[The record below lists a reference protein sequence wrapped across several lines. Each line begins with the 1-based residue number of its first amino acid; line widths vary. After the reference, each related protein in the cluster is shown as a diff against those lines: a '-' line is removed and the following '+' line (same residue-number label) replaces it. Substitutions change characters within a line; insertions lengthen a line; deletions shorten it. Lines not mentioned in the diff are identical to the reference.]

1 MCEGNA
7 NLASSQSGTSGG
19 LEGGGWGMCVSGNRL
34 VVETCWNIRSDKLKR
49 V

>member
-1 MCEGNA
+1 MCEGND

-19 LEGGGWGMCVSGNRL
+19 VRGWEGEMCVSGNRL
-34 VVETCWNIRSDKLKR
+34 VVETCLNIRSDKLKR